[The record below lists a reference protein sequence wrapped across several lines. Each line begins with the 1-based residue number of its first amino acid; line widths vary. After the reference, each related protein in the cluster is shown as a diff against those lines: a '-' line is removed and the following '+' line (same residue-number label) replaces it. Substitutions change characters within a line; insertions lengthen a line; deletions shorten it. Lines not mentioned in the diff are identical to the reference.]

1 MRRSALSDL
10 RPLITF
16 SLLLSATLLRAP
28 WTLAAPKLNEPERMR
43 WLWVPGSGAQEERCD
58 APLREAHQA
67 LTRRLGELLPVEVI
81 SDGQTIPCRDE
92 RCVRARVTAA
102 GAQVGLLST
111 ALCTERSLSIELMIT
126 PLDEAPLRY
135 REGMSLAEL
144 SAQGADEVKAT
155 QARRGPRGGLALSS
169 RLSPA
174 QGLGVKLA
182 RAITLGPAP
191 RPKPAQPS
199 AYKLGAWLAVNLETP
214 SQPELLGVSAQLE
227 LLKAPPASS
236 LEYFGTIG
244 FEHSQS
250 PRSAQ
255 RRLLSALG
263 LHKRLGSGS
272 FVPLIGGAFELSYQR
287 SLERVDELIEQ
298 ISLDEAKRS
307 SVSIEETWVREDEG
321 FELRPALDV
330 GALWRGSAVDL
341 KLITRLS
348 PLTLV
353 PIATQR
359 ATWQLLFGVRW

>member
-111 ALCTERSLSIELMIT
+111 ALCAERSLSIELT
-126 PLDEAPLRY
+126 K
-135 REGMSLAEL
+135 S
-144 SAQGADEVKAT
+144 Q
-155 QARRGPRGGLALSS
+155 RGPRGGLTLSS

-227 LLKAPPASS
+227 LLKAPPSSS

-263 LHKRLGSGS
+263 IHKRLGSGS
-272 FVPLIGGAFELSYQR
+272 FVPLIGGVFELSYQR
-287 SLERVDELIEQ
+287 SLQRVDELVEQ